1 MSNEIKVGNVTLTYE
16 IQTDESTNNRFAGVT
31 GAAEDAK
38 GYLAI
43 PAEIEGYPVTSIG

>member
-1 MSNEIKVGNVTLTYE
+1 MGRTITIGGVTLTYE